1 MKQAGRNSS
10 GTRSCC
16 LSKRQTAVSHS
27 GSPHAVQ
34 LLLCPEFS
42 RGQQMLRC
50 LSGGCSSQV
59 QHWPAHLYAS
69 RGLSV
74 PALLPDTLYSPKS
87 AEQREDRSLF
97 PQSVFNLPVPALFSS
112 TAGVISYPVIS
123 GLTKE
128 LCSPPISPLP
138 WSKGMFGLSHSAHPQ
153 APSWKV
159 SSNSGP
165 PPFQR
170 AHPS

>member
-1 MKQAGRNSS
+1 MRG
-10 GTRSCC
+10 
-16 LSKRQTAVSHS
+16 
-27 GSPHAVQ
+27 HAVQ

-112 TAGVISYPVIS
+112 TAGVISCPVIS

-128 LCSPPISPLP
+128 LCSPPSHHCLGARGCLGFPTLPTHKHLPGRSPQIQVLHL
-138 WSKGMFGLSHSAHPQ
+138 SKEHILHETTFLTSQSLCGD
-153 APSWKV
+153 
-159 SSNSGP
+159 
-165 PPFQR
+165 
-170 AHPS
+170 

>member
-1 MKQAGRNSS
+1 
-10 GTRSCC
+10 
-16 LSKRQTAVSHS
+16 
-27 GSPHAVQ
+27 
-34 LLLCPEFS
+34 
-42 RGQQMLRC
+42 MLRC

-59 QHWPAHLYAS
+59 QHWPARLYAS

-138 WSKGMFGLSHSAHPQ
+138 WSKDVWAFPLCPPTSTFLEGLL
-153 APSWKV
+153 KFR
-159 SSNSGP
+159 SSTFPKSTSFMRP
-165 PPFQR
+165 RF
-170 AHPS
+170 